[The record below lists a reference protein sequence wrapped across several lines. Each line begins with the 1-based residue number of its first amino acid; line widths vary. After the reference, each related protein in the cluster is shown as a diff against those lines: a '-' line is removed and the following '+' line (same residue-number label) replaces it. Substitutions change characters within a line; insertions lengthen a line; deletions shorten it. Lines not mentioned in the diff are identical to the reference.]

1 VAAIMMKQALGFSDY
16 QMAWLID
23 VSGLLPSDRR
33 DDFLRS
39 VANRLSDSSDDI
51 DNAALARAM
60 VFCLA
65 AYGVSVPSTAVRQPD
80 DRSRCSGR
88 RVKANAGIA

>member
-1 VAAIMMKQALGFSDY
+1 MKQALGFSDY
-16 QMAWLID
+16 QMAWLVD
-23 VSGLLPSDRR
+23 VAGLLPPERR

-39 VANRLSDSSDDI
+39 VANRVRGGSDI
-51 DNAALARAM
+51 DNAQLGRAM

-80 DRSRCSGR
+80 HRSRCSGR
-88 RVKANAGIA
+88 MKATAG